1 MTPRALKAW
10 RLRLDL
16 SQDGLARWL
25 GVSRSTVN
33 RWEGGLAPIP
43 KMVGMLAH
51 RTAVPVVDDL
61 ACETECGCI
70 QGVQTCN
77 YHMDARYRTDA
88 ESAPSDRERRVHVG
102 NRRAAGDRRANR
114 FSPAEERYEDCD
126 RCGERYHG
134 EFIDRFLRD
143 EERPGD
149 ELWRVCCTD

>member
-43 KMVGMLAH
+43 KMVGMLEY
-51 RTAVPVVDDL
+51 RSAVPVVDEDAL
-61 ACETECGCI
+61 SMTECGCI

-77 YHMDARYRTDA
+77 YHMDARYRNDA

-102 NRRAAGDRRANR
+102 HRRAAGDRRANR
-114 FSPAEERYEDCD
+114 FSPADY
-126 RCGERYHG
+126 
-134 EFIDRFLRD
+134 
-143 EERPGD
+143 
-149 ELWRVCCTD
+149 